1 MSLTASNRRPWLL
14 QLLRPLL
21 VCGCAIAGALLGAL
35 LCWQVVTH
43 LVGKRLDAHSTEL
56 LQRALDLDHEI
67 LETLDRFN
75 RQPGPLCGDGA
86 FKKMRVAVY
95 QTRYIKDIGRV
106 RDGALQCSASLFQV
120 DPPLRVPPVDLRT
133 ADGRDMSVSELKLLA
148 QGSRAPLVGS
158 GSTRLVLDPAAF
170 GVLPFPDAQ
179 VMAGYLGKGHGGY
192 LPLYGTPMSLTP
204 ADLRRGQRVDR
215 DGVLSYP
222 QCALDRGVCVASG
235 LSKTSLLEDQWPL
248 MLLGMALGGVAGAA
262 LGVSLLL
269 WQSRRHSME
278 GRLLRAIEHEA
289 LDVEYQPVVRIEDGG
304 VVGAEALVRWR
315 DSDGR
320 MVPPSRFI
328 PIAEDNGCIRRI
340 TKLVIERVLQDFS
353 DLLRAPG
360 EFRINVNIS
369 ASDLD
374 DEAFH
379 LALAQALGHAGVDAD
394 RLCIELTE
402 HSTAARE
409 VAISGTR
416 RLRALGHRVYIDDFG
431 TGYSSLAYLG
441 QLDVYALK
449 IDRSF
454 TETIGT
460 DSMKVTLVPQII
472 DLARTLRMQVVVEG
486 VETRAQVDYLRAIDY
501 PLYGQGWWFG
511 RPMSAQALRQR
522 LQEERLRA
530 SS

>member
-1 MSLTASNRRPWLL
+1 M
-14 QLLRPLL
+14 QPLL
-21 VCGCAIAGALLGAL
+21 VCGCAVAGALLGAL

-43 LVGKRLDAHSTEL
+43 LVGNRLNAHSAEML
-56 LQRALDLDHEI
+56 RRALDLDQEI
-67 LETLDRFN
+67 LETLARFN
-75 RQPGPLCGDGA
+75 RQTGQLCGDSE
-86 FKKMRVAVY
+86 FEQMRAAVY
-95 QTRYIKDIGRV
+95 RTRYIKDIGRA
-106 RDGALQCSASLFQV
+106 RDGLLLCSASLFLV
-120 DPPLRVPPVDLRT
+120 NPPLRVPPADLRT
-133 ADGRDMSVSELKLLA
+133 ADGRDMSVSQLKLLA

-158 GSTRLVLDPAAF
+158 GATRLVLDPAAF
-170 GVLPFPDAQ
+170 GVLPFPDAR
-179 VMAGYLGKGHGGY
+179 VMAGYLGNGNGGY
-192 LPLYGTPMSLTP
+192 LALYGTQMPLTP
-204 ADLRRGQRVDR
+204 SDLRRGRRVDR
-215 DGVLSYP
+215 EGVLSYP
-222 QCALDRGVCVASG
+222 KCAIDRGVCVASS
-235 LSKTSLLEDQWPL
+235 LDKTSLLEDQWPL
-248 MLLGMALGGVAGAA
+248 VLLGMALGGIAGTA
-262 LGVSLLL
+262 LGVALLL

-278 GRLLRAIEHEA
+278 GRLLRAIDQEA
-289 LDVEYQPVVRIEDGG
+289 LHLEYQPLVRIEDGS

-315 DSDGR
+315 DRDGR

-374 DEAFH
+374 DDAFH
-379 LALAQALGHAGVDAD
+379 LTLAQALGQARVDAD

-416 RLRALGHRVYIDDFG
+416 RLRALGHRVFIDDFG

-472 DLARTLRMQVVVEG
+472 DLARTLGMQVVVEG
-486 VETRAQVDYLRAIDY
+486 VETRAQLDYLCEIDY

-522 LQEERLRA
+522 LQE
-530 SS
+530 